1 MTQSA
6 PRPRTAQRVALIA
19 GSLVG
24 VSSFVGPDVGGR
36 YGLLLVAAVVAAF
49 VGWLASRAGA
59 SPWHIIS
66 SVLLV
71 VVAAI
76 LSRVITFVVLYLWA
90 FG

>member
-1 MTQSA
+1 
-6 PRPRTAQRVALIA
+6 VALIA

-24 VSSFVGPDVGGR
+24 VLSFVGPDAGGR
-36 YGLLLVAAVVAAF
+36 YGLLVAVVAAF

-59 SPWHIIS
+59 SPWQIIS

-71 VVAAI
+71 VLTVL
-76 LSRVITFVVLYLWA
+76 LSRVITFLVLYLWA

>member
-1 MTQSA
+1 MTQGA
-6 PRPRTAQRVALIA
+6 PQPRTAQRVAVVA

-24 VSSFVGPDVGGR
+24 VLSFVGPDGSGR
-36 YGLLLVAAVVAAF
+36 YGLVVVAVVAAV

-59 SPWHIIS
+59 GPWKIIL
-66 SVLLV
+66 SVLLL
-71 VVAAI
+71 VVAFL